1 MGAMAYKGRALL
13 LAVVLFALCVF
24 ILNADFNS
32 EGKSNMLGS
41 LVSIT
46 PGMRK
51 RTDANGIM
59 LLRA

>member
-13 LAVVLFALCVF
+13 LVVFLFALCVF
-24 ILNADFNS
+24 TLNADFNS
-32 EGKSNMLGS
+32 EGKSNMLVS

-46 PGMRK
+46 PGMRE
-51 RTDANGIM
+51 RMDANGIR